1 MATNYGDMYKQA
13 SIGIDLYRSPRERQA
28 GRSLHSLAMG
38 AEWLAD
44 EVPQGYAE
52 DSWLWDAY
60 RDALRENGGA
70 VRRRNA
76 GGGFTESYL
85 DGDMIRTRQVQ

>member
-1 MATNYGDMYKQA
+1 MSGEMYQQAT
-13 SIGIDLYRSPRERQA
+13 IGINLFRSKREQQA
-28 GRSLHSLAMG
+28 GRHLHHLAIG

-44 EVPQGYAE
+44 QSPQGFAE
-52 DSWLWDAY
+52 DSWLWSAY
-60 RDALRENGGA
+60 HDALRSLGGS

>member
-1 MATNYGDMYKQA
+1 MATNYADMYKQA
-13 SIGIDLYRSPRERQA
+13 GIGIDLFRSKREREA
-28 GRSLHSLAMG
+28 GRHLHSLAIG

-44 EVPQGYAE
+44 ETPQGYAE

-60 RDALRENGGA
+60 RDALRSLGGS

-85 DGDMIRTRQVQ
+85 DGDMIRARQVA

>member
-1 MATNYGDMYKQA
+1 MATHYGDMYRQA
-13 SIGIDLYRSPRERQA
+13 CIGINLYRSKKEREA
-28 GRSLHSLAMG
+28 GRHIHHLAMG

-44 EVPQGYAE
+44 ETPQGFAE
-52 DSWLWDAY
+52 DSWLWDDY
-60 RDALRENGGA
+60 RNALRENGGS
-70 VRRRNA
+70 VRRGNA